1 MLNPKQTPSNIAVSY
16 NGNVQYKKE
25 LHEQLVEYAISLTY
39 GRDTFYESFDS
50 SLSQMNA
57 LLVKMANNEKNCEF
71 IANVILFVRSHIGL
85 RTLPIVMTVQF
96 ANALR
101 INNFQWKPF
110 RYLVTET
117 IQRADD
123 ITEMFAYSEN
133 IFKTK
138 KSIPLALKKGIADS
152 FLKFDE
158 YQLQKY
164 NRQGREKKLRDVM
177 CVTHPKPVTNLQ
189 SEMFKRLLENK
200 LHTPYTWETVLS
212 ANGQLDNTER
222 KSNYEL
228 WFDLVSRVGSG
239 NLPYQAMLR
248 NLRNIENAII
258 ENGID
263 SSQTLINLVVDKL
276 TNENTLEKMKLF
288 PWSFIRAYDN
298 VSSIVFKSAIN
309 KAAELSAKHIPKLG
323 NNVWI
328 ILDES
333 GSMGGNYTSDVKPMT
348 HAANLTSAL
357 VKSATLH
364 NAFQLKI
371 TKFATSASNYNCT
384 SPSGLIPL
392 AKDIERSA
400 RGGGTN
406 IGAAIEQYD
415 NLGFVPDCIIVLS
428 DMQVDHLSGY
438 DKQKLRQIERNT
450 PLKLAFNLQAYESTP
465 LTNKNGWIQ
474 FAGWSDRLFQ
484 YLDLKKDSG
493 IAQRLWDNPLYQF

>member
-1 MLNPKQTPSNIAVSY
+1 MLNPTKIKNVAVSY
-16 NGNVQYKKE
+16 NGNVQYKQDQ
-25 LHEQLVEYAISLTY
+25 HEMLVQYAIGLVY
-39 GRDTFYESFDS
+39 GKDSFYESFDT
-50 SLSQMNA
+50 SLSEMKA
-57 LLVKMANNEKNCEF
+57 LITRMAINEKNCEF
-71 IANVILFVRSHIGL
+71 IANVILFVRNEIGL
-85 RTLPIVMTVQF
+85 RTLPIVMVVEF

-101 INNFQWKPF
+101 NNKFQWKPL

-123 ITEMFAYSEN
+123 ITEMFAYAEQ
-133 IFKTK
+133 IFKNK
-138 KSIPLALKKGIADS
+138 KSIPLALKKGIAS
-152 FLKFDE
+152 AFLKFDE
-158 YQLQKY
+158 YQMQKY
-164 NRQGREKKLRDVM
+164 NRQNKAKKLKDVM
-177 CVTHPKPVTNLQ
+177 CVTHPKPLNNAQ
-189 SEMFKRLLENK
+189 ADMFKRLLEDK
-200 LHTPYTWETVLS
+200 LDTPYTWETVLS
-212 ANGQLDNTER
+212 ANGQLNSNER
-222 KSNYEL
+222 KTNYEL
-228 WFDLVSRVGSG
+228 WNDLVTREGSG

-248 NLRNIENAII
+248 NLRNIENAIY
-258 ENGID
+258 ENGVD
-263 SSQTLINLVVDKL
+263 SSQTLINLVVGKL
-276 TNENTLEKMKLF
+276 TNEKTLERMKLF
-288 PWSFIRAYDN
+288 PWSFIKAYDS
-298 VSSIVFKSAIN
+298 VQSTQLKAAIN

-323 NNVWI
+323 NNIWI

-333 GSMGGNYTSDVKPMT
+333 GSMDGNYMSIVKPMT

-364 NAFQLKI
+364 NTFQLKI
-371 TKFATSASNYNCT
+371 TKFATSASNFNC
-384 SPSGLIPL
+384 SSSSGLIPL

-400 RGGGTN
+400 SGGGTN

-438 DKQKLRQIERNT
+438 DKQKLRQIEKNT

-484 YLDLKKDSG
+484 YLNLKTDSG

>member
-1 MLNPKQTPSNIAVSY
+1 MLNPAKAKKVAVSY
-16 NGNVQYKKE
+16 NGNVQYKQDH
-25 LHEQLVEYAISLTY
+25 HEMLVQYAIGLVY
-39 GRDTFYESFDS
+39 GKDSFYESFDT
-50 SLSQMNA
+50 SLSQMKA
-57 LLVKMANNEKNCEF
+57 LITRMAINEKNCEF
-71 IANVILFVRSHIGL
+71 IANVILFVRNEIGL
-85 RTLPIVMTVQF
+85 RTLPIVMVVEF

-101 INNFQWKPF
+101 NNKFQWKPL

-123 ITEMFAYSEN
+123 ITEMFAYADQ
-133 IFKTK
+133 IFKNK
-138 KSIPLALKKGIADS
+138 KSIPLALKKGIAS
-152 FLKFDE
+152 AFLKFDE
-158 YQLQKY
+158 YQMQKY
-164 NRQGREKKLRDVM
+164 NRQNKAKKLKDVM
-177 CVTHPKPVTNLQ
+177 CVTHPKPLNNAQ
-189 SEMFKRLLENK
+189 ADMFKRLLEDK
-200 LHTPYTWETVLS
+200 LDTPYTWETVLS
-212 ANGQLDNTER
+212 ANGQLNSNER
-222 KSNYEL
+222 KTNYEL
-228 WFDLVSRVGSG
+228 WNDLVTREGSG

-258 ENGID
+258 ENGVD

-276 TNENTLEKMKLF
+276 TNEKTLERMKLF
-288 PWSFIRAYDN
+288 PWSFIKAYDS
-298 VSSIVFKSAIN
+298 VQSTQFKAAIN

-323 NNVWI
+323 NKIWI

-333 GSMGGNYTSDVKPMT
+333 GSMNGNYMSIVKPMT

-364 NAFQLKI
+364 NTFQLKI
-371 TKFATSASNYNCT
+371 TKFATSASNFNC
-384 SPSGLIPL
+384 SSSSGLIPL

-400 RGGGTN
+400 SGGGTN

-428 DMQVDHLSGY
+428 DTQVDHLSGY
-438 DKQKLRQIERNT
+438 DKQKLRQIEKNT

-484 YLDLKKDSG
+484 YLNLKTDSG

>member
-1 MLNPKQTPSNIAVSY
+1 
-16 NGNVQYKKE
+16 
-25 LHEQLVEYAISLTY
+25 
-39 GRDTFYESFDS
+39 
-50 SLSQMNA
+50 
-57 LLVKMANNEKNCEF
+57 
-71 IANVILFVRSHIGL
+71 LFVRNEIGL
-85 RTLPIVMTVQF
+85 RTLPIVMVVEF

-101 INNFQWKPF
+101 NNKFQWKPL

-123 ITEMFAYSEN
+123 ITEMFAYAEQ
-133 IFKTK
+133 IFKNK
-138 KSIPLALKKGIADS
+138 KSIPLALKKGIAS
-152 FLKFDE
+152 AFLKFDE
-158 YQLQKY
+158 YQMQKY
-164 NRQGREKKLRDVM
+164 NRQNKAKKLKDVM
-177 CVTHPKPVTNLQ
+177 CVTHPKPLNNAQ
-189 SEMFKRLLENK
+189 ADMFKRLLEGK
-200 LHTPYTWETVLS
+200 LDTPYTWETVLS
-212 ANGQLDNTER
+212 ANGQLNSNER
-222 KSNYEL
+222 KTNYEL
-228 WFDLVSRVGSG
+228 WNDLVTREGSG

-258 ENGID
+258 ENGVD

-276 TNENTLEKMKLF
+276 TNEKTLERMKLF
-288 PWSFIRAYDN
+288 PWSFIKAYDS
-298 VSSIVFKSAIN
+298 VQSIQLKAAIN

-323 NNVWI
+323 NKIWI

-333 GSMGGNYTSDVKPMT
+333 GSMDGSYMSIVKPMT

-371 TKFATSASNYNCT
+371 TKFATSASNFNC
-384 SPSGLIPL
+384 SSSSGLIPL

-400 RGGGTN
+400 SGGGTN

-428 DMQVDHLSGY
+428 DMQVDRLDGY
-438 DKQKLRQIERNT
+438 SKSKLREIEKNT
-450 PLKLAFNLQAYESTP
+450 PLKLAFNLLAYESTP

-484 YLDLKKDSG
+484 YLNLKTDSG
-493 IAQRLWDNPLYQF
+493 IAQRLWDNPIYQF

>member
-1 MLNPKQTPSNIAVSY
+1 MLNPAKVKNIAVSY
-16 NGNVQYKKE
+16 NGNVQYKQDQ
-25 LHEQLVEYAISLTY
+25 HEMLVQYAIGLVY
-39 GRDTFYESFDS
+39 GKDSFYESFDT
-50 SLSQMNA
+50 SLSQMKA
-57 LLVKMANNEKNCEF
+57 LITRMAINEKNCEF
-71 IANVILFVRSHIGL
+71 IANVILFVRNEIGL
-85 RTLPIVMTVQF
+85 RTLPIVMVVEF

-101 INNFQWKPF
+101 NNKFQWKPL

-123 ITEMFAYSEN
+123 ITEMFAYAEQ
-133 IFKTK
+133 IFKNK
-138 KSIPLALKKGIADS
+138 KSIPLALKKGIADA

-158 YQLQKY
+158 YQMQKY
-164 NRQGREKKLRDVM
+164 NRQNKAKKLKDVM
-177 CVTHPKPVTNLQ
+177 CVTHPKPLNNAQ
-189 SEMFKRLLENK
+189 ADMFKRLLEDK
-200 LHTPYTWETVLS
+200 LDTPYTWETVLS
-212 ANGQLDNTER
+212 ANGQLNSNER
-222 KSNYEL
+222 KTNYEL
-228 WFDLVSRVGSG
+228 WNDLVTREGSG

-258 ENGID
+258 ENGVD

-276 TNENTLEKMKLF
+276 TNEKTLERMKLF
-288 PWSFIRAYDN
+288 PWSFIKAYDS
-298 VSSIVFKSAIN
+298 VQSMQLKAAIN

-323 NNVWI
+323 NKIWI

-333 GSMGGNYTSDVKPMT
+333 GSMDGNYMSIVKPMT

-371 TKFATSASNYNCT
+371 TKFATSASNFNCS

-400 RGGGTN
+400 SGGGTN

-428 DMQVDHLSGY
+428 DMQVDLLSGY
-438 DKQKLRQIERNT
+438 DKQKLRQIEKNT

-484 YLDLKKDSG
+484 YLNLKTDSG

>member
-1 MLNPKQTPSNIAVSY
+1 MLNPAKAKKVAVSY
-16 NGNVQYKKE
+16 NGNVQYKQDQ
-25 LHEQLVEYAISLTY
+25 HEMLVQYAIGLVY
-39 GRDTFYESFDS
+39 GKDSFYESFDT
-50 SLSQMNA
+50 SLAEMKA
-57 LLVKMANNEKNCEF
+57 LITRMAINEKNCEF
-71 IANVILFVRSHIGL
+71 IANVILFVRNEIGL
-85 RTLPIVMTVQF
+85 RTLPIVMVVEF

-101 INNFQWKPF
+101 NNKFQWKPL

-123 ITEMFAYSEN
+123 ITEMFAYAEQ
-133 IFKTK
+133 IFKNK
-138 KSIPLALKKGIADS
+138 KSIPLALKKGIASS

-158 YQLQKY
+158 YQMQKY
-164 NRQGREKKLRDVM
+164 NRQNKAKKLKDVM
-177 CVTHPKPVTNLQ
+177 CVTHPKPLNNAQ
-189 SEMFKRLLENK
+189 ADMFKRLLEDK
-200 LHTPYTWETVLS
+200 LDTPYTWETVLS
-212 ANGQLDNTER
+212 ANGQLNSNER
-222 KSNYEL
+222 KTNYEL
-228 WFDLVSRVGSG
+228 WNDLVTREGSG

-248 NLRNIENAII
+248 NLRNIENAIY
-258 ENGID
+258 ENGVD

-276 TNENTLEKMKLF
+276 TNEKTLERMKLF
-288 PWSFIRAYDN
+288 PWSFIKAYDS
-298 VSSIVFKSAIN
+298 VQSIQLKAAIN

-323 NNVWI
+323 NKIWI

-333 GSMGGNYTSDVKPMT
+333 GSMNGSYMSIVKPMT

-371 TKFATSASNYNCT
+371 TKFATSASNFNCS

-400 RGGGTN
+400 SGGGTN

-438 DKQKLRQIERNT
+438 DKQKLRQIEKNT

-484 YLDLKKDSG
+484 YLNLKTDSG

>member
-1 MLNPKQTPSNIAVSY
+1 MLNPAKVKNIAVSY
-16 NGNVQYKKE
+16 NGNVQYKQDQ
-25 LHEQLVEYAISLTY
+25 HEMLVQYAIGLVY
-39 GRDTFYESFDS
+39 GKDSFYESFDT
-50 SLSQMNA
+50 SLSQMKA
-57 LLVKMANNEKNCEF
+57 LITRMAINEKNCEF
-71 IANVILFVRSHIGL
+71 IANVILFVRNEIGL
-85 RTLPIVMTVQF
+85 RTLPIVMVVEF

-101 INNFQWKPF
+101 NNKFQWKPL

-123 ITEMFAYSEN
+123 ITEMFAYAEQ
-133 IFKTK
+133 IFKNK
-138 KSIPLALKKGIADS
+138 KSIPLALKKGIAS
-152 FLKFDE
+152 AFLKFDE
-158 YQLQKY
+158 YQMQKY
-164 NRQGREKKLRDVM
+164 NRQNKAKKLKDVM
-177 CVTHPKPVTNLQ
+177 CVTHPKPLNNAQ
-189 SEMFKRLLENK
+189 ADMFKRLLEDK
-200 LHTPYTWETVLS
+200 LDTPYTWETVLS
-212 ANGQLDNTER
+212 ANGQLNSNER
-222 KSNYEL
+222 KTNYEL
-228 WFDLVSRVGSG
+228 WNDLVTREGSG

-258 ENGID
+258 ENGVD

-276 TNENTLEKMKLF
+276 TNEKTLERMKLF
-288 PWSFIRAYDN
+288 PWSFIKAYDS
-298 VSSIVFKSAIN
+298 VQSMQLKAAIN

-323 NNVWI
+323 NKIWI

-333 GSMGGNYTSDVKPMT
+333 GSMDGNYMSIVKPMT

-371 TKFATSASNYNCT
+371 TKFATSASNFNCS

-400 RGGGTN
+400 SGGGTN

-428 DMQVDHLSGY
+428 DMQVDLLSGY
-438 DKQKLRQIERNT
+438 DKQKLRQIEKNT

-484 YLDLKKDSG
+484 YLNLKTDSG

>member
-1 MLNPKQTPSNIAVSY
+1 MLNPAKVKNIAVSY
-16 NGNVQYKKE
+16 NGNVQYKQDQ
-25 LHEQLVEYAISLTY
+25 HEMLVQYAIGLVY
-39 GRDTFYESFDS
+39 GKDSFYESFDT
-50 SLSQMNA
+50 SLSQMKA
-57 LLVKMANNEKNCEF
+57 LITRMAINEKNCEF
-71 IANVILFVRSHIGL
+71 IANVILFVRNEIGL
-85 RTLPIVMTVQF
+85 RTLPIVMVVEF

-101 INNFQWKPF
+101 NNKFQWKPL

-123 ITEMFAYSEN
+123 ITEMFAYAEQ
-133 IFKTK
+133 IFKNK
-138 KSIPLALKKGIADS
+138 KSIPLALKKGIADA

-158 YQLQKY
+158 YQMQKY
-164 NRQGREKKLRDVM
+164 NRQNKAKKLKDVM
-177 CVTHPKPVTNLQ
+177 CVTHPKPLNNAQ
-189 SEMFKRLLENK
+189 ADMFKRLLEDK
-200 LHTPYTWETVLS
+200 LDTPYTWETVLS
-212 ANGQLDNTER
+212 ANGQLNSNER
-222 KSNYEL
+222 KTNYEL
-228 WFDLVSRVGSG
+228 WNDLVTREGSG

-258 ENGID
+258 ENGVD

-276 TNENTLEKMKLF
+276 TNEKTLERMKLF
-288 PWSFIRAYDN
+288 PWSFIKAYDS
-298 VSSIVFKSAIN
+298 VQSMQLKAAIN

-323 NNVWI
+323 NKIWI

-333 GSMGGNYTSDVKPMT
+333 GSMDGNYMSIVKPMT

-371 TKFATSASNYNCT
+371 TKFATSASNFNCS

-400 RGGGTN
+400 SGGGTN

-428 DMQVDHLSGY
+428 DMQVDLLSGY
-438 DKQKLRQIERNT
+438 DKQKLRQIEKNT

-484 YLDLKKDSG
+484 YLNLKTDSG
-493 IAQRLWDNPLYQF
+493 IAQRLWDNPIYQF

>member
-1 MLNPKQTPSNIAVSY
+1 MLNPAKAKKVAVSY
-16 NGNVQYKKE
+16 NGNVQYKQDQ
-25 LHEQLVEYAISLTY
+25 HEMLVQYAIGLVY
-39 GRDTFYESFDS
+39 GKDSFYESFDT
-50 SLSQMNA
+50 SLSQMKA
-57 LLVKMANNEKNCEF
+57 LITRMAINEKNCEF
-71 IANVILFVRSHIGL
+71 IANVILFVRNEIGL
-85 RTLPIVMTVQF
+85 RTLPIVMVVEF

-101 INNFQWKPF
+101 NNKFQWKPL

-123 ITEMFAYSEN
+123 ITEMFAYAEQ
-133 IFKTK
+133 IFKNK
-138 KSIPLALKKGIADS
+138 KSIPLALKKGIAS
-152 FLKFDE
+152 AFLKFDE

-164 NRQGREKKLRDVM
+164 NRQNKAKKLKDVM
-177 CVTHPKPVTNLQ
+177 CVTHPKPLNNAQ
-189 SEMFKRLLENK
+189 ADMFKRLLEGK
-200 LHTPYTWETVLS
+200 LDTPYTWETVLS
-212 ANGQLDNTER
+212 ANGQLNSNER
-222 KSNYEL
+222 KTNYEL
-228 WFDLVSRVGSG
+228 WNDLVTREGSG

-258 ENGID
+258 ENGVD

-276 TNENTLEKMKLF
+276 TNEKTLERMKLF
-288 PWSFIRAYDN
+288 PWSFIKAYDS
-298 VSSIVFKSAIN
+298 VQSMQLKAAIN

-323 NNVWI
+323 NKIWI

-333 GSMGGNYTSDVKPMT
+333 GSMDGSYMSIVKPMT

-371 TKFATSASNYNCT
+371 TKFATSASNFNC
-384 SPSGLIPL
+384 SSSSGLIPL

-400 RGGGTN
+400 SGGGTN

-428 DMQVDHLSGY
+428 DMQVDLLSGY
-438 DKQKLRQIERNT
+438 DKQKLRQIEKNT

-484 YLDLKKDSG
+484 YLNLKTDSG
-493 IAQRLWDNPLYQF
+493 IAQRLWDNPIYQF